1 MSNVISFLE
10 RLGQDATLRH
20 ASEDDLALAL
30 TRAKIDPELQAA
42 ILGGNQSE
50 IEMLLGA
57 NTNVCCGL
65 APEKRED
72 EEEEPSRDD
81 DEAKVLHGLRGIA
94 SAA

>member
-20 ASEDDLALAL
+20 ASKGDVALAL
-30 TRAKIDPELQAA
+30 TRAQIDPDLSAA
-42 ILGGNQSE
+42 ILAGKQSE

-57 NTNVCCGL
+57 DTNVCCGL

-72 EEEEPSRDD
+72 EEEQPSKDD
-81 DEAKVLHGLRGIA
+81 DEAKMLQNFRGIA